1 MQGKEILKQL
11 SPYKQGKQIKDIQK
25 DYQLD
30 YIVKLAS
37 NENPYGYSKQ
47 VNEAL
52 STENF
57 DFHIYPDGYTSDLR
71 TDLTQKLNIDE
82 SEIIF
87 GSGSEEIIQL
97 LCRSYIIPGSNVVMA
112 TPTFPQYKH
121 YSLIENAEIKE
132 IPTDKEGYHQLDK
145 MLGSIDDHTAIVW
158 LCTPNNPTG
167 AAFSKEELITFLDNC
182 PKEVLVVLDE
192 AYYEYLHS
200 DKDLDALQLRFTYSN
215 VIVLRTFS
223 KAYGLAGLRIGY
235 GIANSTIIET
245 LDKVRGPFNTNSV
258 AQKAASYAL
267 KDQEFIQHTNQENYK
282 NLTEFQHFLQRLGWG
297 YYDSEA
303 NFLLVKTPISGMD
316 VYEYLL
322 RFGFI
327 VRPGELLGIP
337 KTVRVTIGKEQDMK
351 ELQKVLEQFD
361 HELG

>member
-1 MQGKEILKQL
+1 MQGKDILKQL
-11 SPYKQGKQIKDIQK
+11 SPYKQGKQTKDIQI

-47 VNEAL
+47 VSEAL
-52 STENF
+52 KAENF

-71 TDLTQKLNIDE
+71 TALTRKLNIDE
-82 SEIIF
+82 TEIIF

-97 LCRSYIIPGSNVVMA
+97 LCRSFIVPGSNVVMA

-121 YSLIENAEIKE
+121 YSLIEGAEIKE
-132 IPTDKEGYHQLDK
+132 IPTDEEGYHQLDK
-145 MLGSIDDHTAIVW
+145 MLATIDDHTAIVW

-167 AAFSKEELITFLDNC
+167 AAFSKDAFTSFLDQC

-192 AYYEYLHS
+192 AYYEYLQP
-200 DKDLDALQLRFTYSN
+200 DKELNALQLRNTYSN

-235 GIANSTIIET
+235 GIANASIIET
-245 LDKVRGPFNTNSV
+245 LDKVRGPFNTNAV

-267 KDQEFIQHTNQENYK
+267 EDQKFIQHTNQENYK
-282 NLTEFQHFLQRLGWG
+282 NLIEFQRFLEKLGWG

-303 NFLLVKTPISGMD
+303 NFLLVKTPTSGGK
-316 VYEYLL
+316 VYEYLI

-337 KTVRVTIGKEQDMK
+337 KTIRVTIGKEKDMK
-351 ELQKVLEQFD
+351 KLQKVLEQFD

>member
-1 MQGKEILKQL
+1 MQGKDILKQL
-11 SPYKQGKQIKDIQK
+11 SPYKQGKQTKDIQI

-47 VNEAL
+47 VSEAL
-52 STENF
+52 KAENF

-71 TDLTQKLNIDE
+71 TALTKKLKIDE
-82 SEIIF
+82 TEIIF

-97 LCRSYIIPGSNVVMA
+97 LCRSFIVPGSNVVMA

-121 YSLIENAEIKE
+121 YSLIEGAEIKE
-132 IPTDKEGYHQLDK
+132 IPTDEEGYHQLDK
-145 MLGSIDDHTAIVW
+145 MLATIDDHTAIVW

-167 AAFSKEELITFLDNC
+167 SAFSKDAFTSFLDQC

-192 AYYEYLHS
+192 AYYEYLQP
-200 DKDLDALQLRFTYSN
+200 DKELNALQLRHTYSN

-235 GIANSTIIET
+235 GIANASIIET
-245 LDKVRGPFNTNSV
+245 LDKVRGPFNTNAV

-267 KDQEFIQHTNQENYK
+267 EDQKFIQHTNQENYK
-282 NLTEFQHFLQRLGWG
+282 NLIEFQRFLEKLGWG

-303 NFLLVKTPISGMD
+303 NFLLVKTPTSGVK
-316 VYEYLL
+316 VYEYLI

-337 KTVRVTIGKEQDMK
+337 KTIRVTIGKEKDMK
-351 ELQKVLEQFD
+351 KLQKVLEQFD